1 MPKPELTKKLIA
13 DTLKKLASG
22 KHLDKISISEIVDA
36 AGLNRQTFYYHFQ
49 DKQKLICWIF
59 DTDIATLTDKKQNN
73 TMLDDIVEYIYSEKD
88 FYIDALTSEVQNN
101 LREHIYEVCHSRCI
115 DELLSILGKRK
126 MDEKALDLFARFFTH
141 AVVGSLVQWA
151 QEGMQTDNIQF
162 LEEYAPIIKEQL
174 VSTVERYAN
183 GKKDKQ

>member
-1 MPKPELTKKLIA
+1 
-13 DTLKKLASG
+13 
-22 KHLDKISISEIVDA
+22 
-36 AGLNRQTFYYHFQ
+36 
-49 DKQKLICWIF
+49 
-59 DTDIATLTDKKQNN
+59 
-73 TMLDDIVEYIYSEKD
+73 
-88 FYIDALTSEVQNN
+88 
-101 LREHIYEVCHSRCI
+101 
-115 DELLSILGKRK
+115 

-174 VSTVERYAN
+174 VSTVERYVN